1 MTKIVVAVLLV
12 VIAWLVMKLT
22 APSVSVDASCTRPEL
37 ASLTSEVPDESPA
50 CFYSRTYAEARTRFL
65 QQVAASKLPFE
76 VHSLPIGFKG
86 LFIDIALLRRRS
98 DALLMHLSGTHG
110 TEGFVGSAIQTA
122 LLANTNESV
131 GLPHAW
137 FANAQLPSIMFV
149 HALNPF
155 GMANFRRWNEDG
167 VDLNRNAIFSDA
179 LWNTVKTRGNA
190 EYDAIDSLINS
201 PEPPTLLSLLV
212 RIPHIA
218 YHFATRYVQTKRA
231 LVSATYTQNK
241 GIFYG
246 GQRLTASHQLLSEFL
261 ASSGFTTSA
270 KHFTMIDVHSGLGP
284 IGQDT
289 LMFGENTKIGCDLF
303 GAKTGVQPAPYACEG
318 IGDPTFT
325 EALSDDSASAGYEN
339 TVGTMSEAASYA
351 SLFTNV
357 EKLNSLR
364 LAQEFGTLPPVRV
377 IMGLIRENQAFHF
390 GDEETRRQHA
400 QVIYDTFVPTTREAR
415 ANTVR
420 RGVVLFQQ
428 AVKHLMTK

>member
-1 MTKIVVAVLLV
+1 
-12 VIAWLVMKLT
+12 
-22 APSVSVDASCTRPEL
+22 
-37 ASLTSEVPDESPA
+37 
-50 CFYSRTYAEARTRFL
+50 
-65 QQVAASKLPFE
+65 
-76 VHSLPIGFKG
+76 
-86 LFIDIALLRRRS
+86 
-98 DALLMHLSGTHG
+98 
-110 TEGFVGSAIQTA
+110 
-122 LLANTNESV
+122 
-131 GLPHAW
+131 
-137 FANAQLPSIMFV
+137 
-149 HALNPF
+149 
-155 GMANFRRWNEDG
+155 
-167 VDLNRNAIFSDA
+167 
-179 LWNTVKTRGNA
+179 
-190 EYDAIDSLINS
+190 
-201 PEPPTLLSLLV
+201 LSLLV

-218 YHFATRYVQTKRA
+218 FHFATRYVQTKRA
-231 LVSATYTQNK
+231 LVSATYTQDK

-246 GQRLTASHQLLSEFL
+246 GQRLSTSHQLLSEFL
-261 ASSGFTTSA
+261 ASSGFTASA
-270 KHFTMIDVHSGLGP
+270 KHLHNDRRALGP
-284 IGQDT
+284 RSDWPGHADVWRKHQNRLAT
-289 LMFGENTKIGCDLF
+289 CLAQRL
-303 GAKTGVQPAPYACEG
+303 GVQPAPHACEG

-339 TVGTMSEAASYA
+339 TVGTMTEAASYA